1 MPLFEDV
8 VTYPLVQNLL
18 YCINSGFYLFIYLF
32 IYLFDV
38 VASTSSQICTKYS
51 TTIVIIQQA

>member
-32 IYLFDV
+32 IYLFATTGFYQV
-38 VASTSSQICTKYS
+38 SSF
-51 TTIVIIQQA
+51 